1 MVYWGD
7 NGTTHTEETMT
18 ATPRY
23 DKLLTNGRGGKIS
36 PKTEKYKPFEWMAQ
50 LADKPVESWP
60 KLRVRQ
66 GER

>member
-1 MVYWGD
+1 
-7 NGTTHTEETMT
+7 MT